1 MSRTEDTVIVIQCA
15 NRKRPEAGHMEEA
28 GRKVLFVADPASAPP
43 GDPVLYRRPDDPAPS
58 GRSWRD
64 MLEDYNRNR
73 RADNPL
79 GLLPAWKL
87 YENAAYGA
95 LAGRFGTD
103 NLFIL
108 SAGWG
113 LVAGGFLLPKY
124 DITFSSS
131 AKGED
136 AYKRRRRGDRGY
148 RDFAAITER
157 DIAARRVSRW
167 QGLRPA
173 LPPPDGWRRAAH
185 DGVLTSPFPDLRR
198 SVLRCRTGS
207 RRIGRWRT
215 SPAARLCGAPF
226 MGSAPPMAR
235 ISARRAWPSNPPVW
249 GAPSMGGWRG

>member
-43 GDPVLYRRPDDPAPS
+43 GDSVLYRRPDDPAPS

-87 YENAAYGA
+87 YENAAYRA
-95 LAGRFGTD
+95 LADRFGTD

-136 AYKRRRRGDRGY
+136 AYKRRRRGDRG
-148 RDFAAITER
+148 FAAIPAGISQHVVLLSGKEYRSLFLRLTNGV
-157 DIAARRVSRW
+157 ARRTVVFNSDTPPRAPGCTLLRYESDTRTNWHYECAMKIVS
-167 QGLRPA
+167 GEFSICA
-173 LPPPDGWRRAAH
+173 
-185 DGVLTSPFPDLRR
+185 
-198 SVLRCRTGS
+198 
-207 RRIGRWRT
+207 
-215 SPAARLCGAPF
+215 
-226 MGSAPPMAR
+226 
-235 ISARRAWPSNPPVW
+235 
-249 GAPSMGGWRG
+249 